1 MKDLVNLQGLKKNL
15 TKKLTL
21 NQVFIGI
28 GSNKNHP
35 YFRIYTVLRQIN
47 RIRKTTIVKKS
58 SLYETKPLGPKMQPN
73 FINAVIEIKT
83 ELEPNELLK
92 ELQNLE
98 KLHNRKKTKRWGPRS
113 IDLDILIYDNLI
125 MNTEQ
130 LIIPHPGVEYRDFVI
145 IPLYEITSYGYKI
158 PKYGKVSNLIK
169 QL

>member
-83 ELEPNELLK
+83 ELKPNELLK

-130 LIIPHPGVEYRDFVI
+130 LVIPHPGVEYRDFVI

>member
-1 MKDLVNLQGLKKNL
+1 M
-15 TKKLTL
+15 

-47 RIRKTTIVKKS
+47 RLKETSIVKKS
-58 SLYETKPLGPKMQPN
+58 SLYETKPLGPKVQPN

-83 ELEPNELLK
+83 KLEPNDLLL

-113 IDLDILIYDNLI
+113 IDLDILIYNRLI
-125 MNTEQ
+125 MNTKN
-130 LIIPHPGVEYRDFVI
+130 LIIPHPGLEYRDFVI
-145 IPLYEITSYGYKI
+145 IPLYEITGYGYSV

>member
-1 MKDLVNLQGLKKNL
+1 
-15 TKKLTL
+15 L

-47 RIRKTTIVKKS
+47 RISKTTIVKKS
-58 SLYETKPLGPKMQPN
+58 SLYETKPLGPKAQPN
-73 FINAVIEIKT
+73 FINAVIEVKT
-83 ELEPNELLK
+83 ELEPHQLLE

-113 IDLDILIYDNLI
+113 IDLDILIFNKLV

>member
-1 MKDLVNLQGLKKNL
+1 
-15 TKKLTL
+15 L

-47 RIRKTTIVKKS
+47 RLKETSIVKKS
-58 SLYETKPLGPKMQPN
+58 SLYETKPLGPKVQPN

-83 ELEPNELLK
+83 KLEPNDLLL

-113 IDLDILIYDNLI
+113 IDLDILIYNRLI
-125 MNTEQ
+125 MNTKN
-130 LIIPHPGVEYRDFVI
+130 LIIPHPGLEYRDFVI
-145 IPLYEITSYGYKI
+145 IPLYEITGYGYSV